1 MLKCGR
7 RPEARRREGS
17 ATDVLLLILATL
29 VPGLLWVVF
38 FYRQDRW
45 EAEPPGLV
53 LWAFILGGAAI
64 VPASLLET
72 PFRDVLAG
80 PADPLAQLIVVF
92 LVVGLG
98 EELAKFAAVYLAVW
112 GSRHFNEIMDGIV
125 YSVAAA
131 LGFATVENVVYATA
145 FGLEIAPARA
155 FLTSLAHAS
164 FSGVMGFYLG
174 WARLFAAHP
183 GPVLA
188 GGVAAA
194 ALLHGAYDYVLLAG
208 WASPALALAMV
219 GGLYGLLSRK
229 IRTASRLSPFRRG
242 RE

>member
-1 MLKCGR
+1 M
-7 RPEARRREGS
+7 
-17 ATDVLLLILATL
+17 LILATL

-53 LWAFILGGAAI
+53 LWAFLLGAAAI
-64 VPASLLET
+64 VPASLLEM
-72 PFRDVLAG
+72 PFQHLLVA
-80 PADPLAQLIVVF
+80 PASPLAQVIVIFV
-92 LVVGLG
+92 VVGLG

-155 FLTSLAHAS
+155 FLASLAHAS

-174 WARLFAAHP
+174 WARIFAARP

-188 GGVAAA
+188 RGVAAA

-208 WASPALALAMV
+208 WAPPVVALAMV
-219 GGLYGLLSRK
+219 GGLYALLSRK
-229 IRTASRLSPFRRG
+229 IQAANQLSPFRRG
-242 RE
+242 EE